1 MVNVAILGFGVV
13 GSGVYEVIKN
23 NCESISQ
30 KAGKKINVKYIL
42 DIRDFKG
49 HEAEKL
55 FVKDFDAILND
66 DDVQIIAEV
75 IGGATFSYDC
85 TKKALLK
92 GKNVVTSN
100 KELVAKHGHELLKI
114 AKENNV
120 KYYFEAS
127 VGGGIP
133 VIRPLKTCLSAN
145 EITEITGILNGTT
158 NYILTQMINSGKSF
172 EDALK
177 EAQEKG
183 YAERD
188 PSADIEGHD
197 TSRKI
202 CILSSM
208 VCGKCIDSEKIYT
221 EGITKLTLK
230 DVEFASKFGYV
241 IKLLGHFKKIGDKYD
256 VEVSPAL
263 VPEKNPL
270 APVED
275 VFNAVLVNGNAVD
288 DVMFYGRGAGKLP
301 TASAVVADIID
312 IAKTEGYDPTL
323 MWVKN
328 DLDLVIDHCDSVKKF
343 FIRVSNC
350 NDALS
355 EIESAFGK
363 CQNIICDNE
372 IAFITDLMSEKELA
386 EKLKNT
392 KLNILSK
399 IKVI

>member
-13 GSGVYEVIKN
+13 GSGVYEVLKE
-23 NCESISQ
+23 NCESILL
-30 KAGKKINVKYIL
+30 KVGKKINVKYIL

-55 FVKDFDAILND
+55 FVKDFDTILND
-66 DDVQIIAEV
+66 EDVEIIAEV
-75 IGGATFSYDC
+75 IGGATFAYDC

-114 AKENNV
+114 AKENNA

-145 EITEITGILNGTT
+145 DITEITGILNGTT
-158 NYILTQMINSGKSF
+158 NYILTQMINLGKSF

-197 TSRKI
+197 AARKI

-208 VCGKCIDSEKIYT
+208 VCGKCIDSDKIYT
-221 EGITKLTLK
+221 EGITKLTLE
-230 DVEFASKFGYV
+230 DVEFASKLGYV
-241 IKLLGHFKKIGDKYD
+241 IKLLGHFKKLGDKYD
-256 VEVSPAL
+256 VEVSPSL
-263 VPEKNPL
+263 VSKKHPL

-312 IAKTEGYDPTL
+312 IAKTEGYDPSL
-323 MWVKN
+323 MWVK
-328 DLDLVIDHCDSVKKF
+328 DDEELVINHCDSVKKF
-343 FIRVSNC
+343 FIRV
-350 NDALS
+350 NDTDDAQS
-355 EIESAFGK
+355 IIESVFGNCQIIK
-363 CQNIICDNE
+363 CGSE
-372 IAFITDLMSEKELA
+372 IAFITDLMSEKELS
-386 EKLKNT
+386 EKLENA